1 MQVLCGTVTT
11 TPCIAVAEK
20 TSADGMLQVTPS
32 ASSTEVIVNDNVF
45 QTCFTD
51 PAQGTLSADY
61 IAAHFADAKIG
72 VIYNSQE
79 VYSTGVRDTF
89 VAEAAKLGLEILV
102 EEAFTN
108 ETNTDF
114 TTQLQK
120 CKDAG
125 VDLIFYPYYYQEA
138 TTILTEMNDM
148 DYAAQLFGVD
158 GLDGILTV
166 EGFDLSLAEGVY
178 LLTPFIAVAD
188 SSKDFVSKYQEKFGE
203 VPNQFA
209 ADGYDTVYV
218 IKAALEKA
226 NATPSMSAKEIGD
239 AAIPAMT
246 TISVNGLTG
255 SNMTWLASGEVS
267 KDPQAVIIKDGAYAA
282 VE

>member
-1 MQVLCGTVTT
+1 
-11 TPCIAVAEK
+11 
-20 TSADGMLQVTPS
+20 
-32 ASSTEVIVNDNVF
+32 
-45 QTCFTD
+45 
-51 PAQGTLSADY
+51 
-61 IAAHFADAKIG
+61 
-72 VIYNSQE
+72 
-79 VYSTGVRDTF
+79 
-89 VAEAAKLGLEILV
+89 
-102 EEAFTN
+102 
-108 ETNTDF
+108 
-114 TTQLQK
+114 
-120 CKDAG
+120 
-125 VDLIFYPYYYQEA
+125 
-138 TTILTEMNDM
+138 M